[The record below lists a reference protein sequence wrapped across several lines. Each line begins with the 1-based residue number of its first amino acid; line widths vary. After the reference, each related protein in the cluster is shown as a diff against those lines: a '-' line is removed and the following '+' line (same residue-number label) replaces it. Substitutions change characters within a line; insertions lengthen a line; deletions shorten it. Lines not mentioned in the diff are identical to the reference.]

1 MHQQYTKH
9 LFICKRERKGH
20 ACTSSQPLEL
30 TQSQHSLYWVNT
42 RPTPHPFPNNPQS
55 SVLALALVNTPPPPF
70 PKQPSELTQSQHDLV
85 NPPHPPPPTPQENSP
100 QSSVPAFDLVTPPP
114 PPPPHPNMVN
124 TPPAHP
130 KTALRAQSR
139 AFMLLNVHGGD
150 WDGLLG
156 TWTREWKARPRKPP
170 EKDRRDRR
178 PPPEQWKC

>member
-1 MHQQYTKH
+1 MLNTRRIKRTRKSYHYSSQLFIHEIIYVTDHRTDIEVHQQYTKH

-85 NPPHPPPPTPQENSP
+85 NPPHPPRKQPSEFSP
-100 QSSVPAFDLVTPPP
+100 SIRPSYTPPSPRPIPTWWIP
-114 PPPPHPNMVN
+114 PRPI
-124 TPPAHP
+124 P
-130 KTALRAQSR
+130 KQPSELSPVLSCCLTSTEATEMAY
-139 AFMLLNVHGGD
+139 
-150 WDGLLG
+150 
-156 TWTREWKARPRKPP
+156 
-170 EKDRRDRR
+170 
-178 PPPEQWKC
+178 